1 MDRFLVKIICM
12 NCFFNPVLLKILKE
26 NINFKSIIKMKRSED
41 LQDYL
46 KIYKNGLLDDTLPF
60 WINNCIDQ
68 KYGGF
73 TFCLGRDGTVIDS
86 DKGIWTHGRFVW
98 LLATL

>member
-1 MDRFLVKIICM
+1 
-12 NCFFNPVLLKILKE
+12 
-26 NINFKSIIKMKRSED
+26 MKRSED

-46 KIYKNGLLDDTLPF
+46 KIYKNGLVDDTLPF

-86 DKGIWTHGRFVW
+86 DIFSSGIISERRWRRSICQKKVTSRNPPRIF
-98 LLATL
+98 

>member
-1 MDRFLVKIICM
+1 
-12 NCFFNPVLLKILKE
+12 
-26 NINFKSIIKMKRSED
+26 MKRSED

-73 TFCLGRDGTVIDS
+73 TFCLGDSMFCFSFLVIPSLSLS
-86 DKGIWTHGRFVW
+86 D
-98 LLATL
+98 LLVF

>member
-1 MDRFLVKIICM
+1 
-12 NCFFNPVLLKILKE
+12 
-26 NINFKSIIKMKRSED
+26 MKRSED

-68 KYGGF
+68 KY
-73 TFCLGRDGTVIDS
+73 
-86 DKGIWTHGRFVW
+86 
-98 LLATL
+98 